1 MVEQKG
7 FDFHGTMK
15 KRSREQAFLPEE
27 MSNRFRSKAD
37 FLRYFRESR
46 KCSSLLVDPP

>member
-7 FDFHGTMK
+7 FDFHSTMK
-15 KRSREQAFLPEE
+15 KRTREQAFLPEE

-37 FLRYFRESR
+37 FLRYFKESR
-46 KCSSLLVDPP
+46 KCSSFLCNSP